1 MQEAGGTHASS
12 PVTVDKPLPSLDD
25 TDNMLLLN
33 QHGELSGRLK
43 YVFTLQDDIPL
54 WRERGDSEFQ
64 MSGLNAEVLQRS
76 AQESELLLPKPLG
89 FVTEGIVTFCCLSA
103 GET

>member
-1 MQEAGGTHASS
+1 M
-12 PVTVDKPLPSLDD
+12 DKPLPSLDD
-25 TDNMLLLN
+25 TNGMLLLN
-33 QHGELSGRLK
+33 QHGELSGHLK

-64 MSGLNAEVLQRS
+64 MSSFNVEVPQCS
-76 AQESELLLPKPLG
+76 AQESEEA
-89 FVTEGIVTFCCLSA
+89 VVTFCCLSA